1 MLIAEHFFLVACDPR
16 TGLLSWP
23 RREQDAG
30 VLVAAAILV
39 DLAVRE
45 RVHLHDGRLR
55 ADSQMPLNHPLLSE
69 AMELLAGKN
78 ATVAEAMD
86 LITRLPEEMWN
97 QDLRSLGTTRARA
110 VELAKLNGSAGRERA
125 VELLREY
132 HAFAIAPFA
141 NELRGMALADIDRRS
156 HELASGGIS
165 ELFAHLH
172 PDLRLGPEGL
182 LVEGDHGVDRLPK
195 RLLDG
200 GLVLVPS
207 VFVWPGV
214 ATYLLN
220 GFAPTVAYAA
230 IGVGNFVR
238 REGRHS
244 KPLSDLLGA
253 TRARIL
259 LELELPMT
267 TTQVV
272 GLLRL
277 APATANA
284 HLKTLADSGLATAY
298 RDGRAVVYRP
308 TALGDSLASQP

>member
-1 MLIAEHFFLVACDPR
+1 MGDRAQP
-16 TGLLSWP
+16 
-23 RREQDAG
+23 Q
-30 VLVAAAILV
+30 AAA
-39 DLAVRE
+39 DGLAAAASAAWVASVRE
-45 RVHLHDGRLR
+45 RFDPERLKPLLALVPPSGFR
-55 ADSQMPLNHPLLSE
+55 ADCLTG
-69 AMELLAGKN
+69 LARGDEPFD
-78 ATVAEAMD
+78 VAMD

-110 VELAKLNGSAGRERA
+110 DELAKLNGSAGRERA